1 MSGTGKTMTIDIKEM
16 TYEELREHIKKAEE
30 ELLKQKDE
38 AISKVAAD
46 VRAFIDKSGF
56 TLTEVLAK
64 LGVKQATKKSSS
76 ASKVKAAEI
85 YFNPAEPSKGW
96 SGKGRPPDWAKK
108 ELGRDKISLKDPVIY
123 ELMEKYKK

>member
-1 MSGTGKTMTIDIKEM
+1 MTKDIKEM

-30 ELLKQKDE
+30 ELLMQKDE

-76 ASKVKAAEI
+76 ASKVKEPEI
-85 YFNPAEPSKGW
+85 YFNPAKPSEGW
-96 SGKGRPPDWAKK
+96 NGKGRPPDWAKK

>member
-1 MSGTGKTMTIDIKEM
+1 MTKDIKEM

-38 AISKVAAD
+38 AISKVAGD
-46 VRAFIDKSGF
+46 VREVINNSGF

-64 LGVKQATKKSSS
+64 LGVKQAKKKSSS
-76 ASKVKAAEI
+76 ATKVEASEI
-85 YFNPAEPSKGW
+85 YFNPAAPSKKGW
-96 SGKGRPPDWAKK
+96 SGEGRPPNWVKK
-108 ELGRDKISLKDPVIY
+108 ELGRDKVSLKDPIIY